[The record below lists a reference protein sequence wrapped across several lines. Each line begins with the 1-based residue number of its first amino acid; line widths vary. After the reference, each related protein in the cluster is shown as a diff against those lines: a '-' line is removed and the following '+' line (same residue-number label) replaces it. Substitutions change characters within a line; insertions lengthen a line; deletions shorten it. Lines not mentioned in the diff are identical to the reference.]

1 MTEREEPGERGA
13 EDERGRL
20 HVLIVEDND
29 IVSSALRVLF
39 EQTGRRVSVAATV
52 AGAIRVAAADQPDLV
67 LLDLTLP
74 DGSGLDAVPALR
86 SGENPPIVIALTGR
100 DEPAVVKRCT
110 DLGCAGVLL
119 KPVPARELVRL
130 AAGWLES
137 H

>member
-1 MTEREEPGERGA
+1 M
-13 EDERGRL
+13 

-29 IVSSALRVLF
+29 IVSGALRLLF
-39 EQTGRRVSVAATV
+39 EETGRRVSVAATV
-52 AGAIRVAAADQPDLV
+52 AGAIRAAAADHPDLV

-86 SGENPPIVIALTGR
+86 SGDHPPIVIALTGR

-110 DLGCAGVLL
+110 DLGCASVLL

-130 AAGWLES
+130 AARWLDPQ
-137 H
+137 